1 MTAPIDQVDIAVA
14 GNPALARDTVANAL
28 STRGFTLAWS
38 DDWNGV
44 ATKGSKTKQ
53 AWLGA
58 LALYLEVNINVGVVN
73 GTTVVRLSRP
83 STGISGGLVGRQKA
97 RAQFQSLT
105 TEVTGVFRDHGVL
118 LPPPAG

>member
-58 LALYLEVNINVGVVN
+58 LALYLEVNINVGVVKLVLN
-73 GTTVVRLSRP
+73 EQIPFNIPDKGLTVNAVHATLNALGLAKVDVVVAS
-83 STGISGGLVGRQKA
+83 SESGIGNC
-97 RAQFQSLT
+97 
-105 TEVTGVFRDHGVL
+105 
-118 LPPPAG
+118 P